1 MSGCVWST
9 SFYLDNLLLKY
20 VHWCLVSLELL
31 VFQEDL
37 PSQLQRRRQVRVIA
51 EVTLKEEARH
61 EPLPKHRLRGR
72 HSKARHA
79 RHQ

>member
-9 SFYLDNLLLKY
+9 SFYLDNLLFKY
-20 VHWCLVSLELL
+20 VHWCLVGLELL
-31 VFQEDL
+31 VFEEDL
-37 PSQLQRRRQVRVIA
+37 PSQLQRRRQVRVIT

-61 EPLPKHRLRGR
+61 EPLPKHRLRDR
-72 HSKARHA
+72 HSKARRA